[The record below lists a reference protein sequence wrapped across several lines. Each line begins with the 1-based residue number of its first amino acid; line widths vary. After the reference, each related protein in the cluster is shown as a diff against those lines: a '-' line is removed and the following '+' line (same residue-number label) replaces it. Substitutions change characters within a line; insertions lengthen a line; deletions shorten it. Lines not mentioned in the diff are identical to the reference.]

1 MPCSPPTRSLGLRS
15 QTSRSSVELLATIE
29 GYDGWATTL
38 KALQF
43 ISLTFQRPGEVRFAE
58 WKEFNGEKWS
68 IPAERTKMRREHDV
82 PLSKQALAVLDS
94 LRPISGDDRLVFPNL
109 HRSNEPLSENTMN
122 KALRSM
128 GYSKDQHTS
137 HGFRASASTI
147 LNGRGY
153 RHDVIEAQLAHIEP
167 NQVRRA
173 YNRAQYWPERVA
185 LMQDWADLCDSLK
198 KPKRDN
204 SDVI

>member
-1 MPCSPPTRSLGLRS
+1 
-15 QTSRSSVELLATIE
+15 
-29 GYDGWATTL
+29 
-38 KALQF
+38 
-43 ISLTFQRPGEVRFAE
+43 
-58 WKEFNGEKWS
+58 
-68 IPAERTKMRREHDV
+68 
-82 PLSKQALAVLDS
+82 
-94 LRPISGDDRLVFPNL
+94 
-109 HRSNEPLSENTMN
+109 MN

-173 YNRAQYWPERVA
+173 YNRAQYWSGTGG
-185 LMQDWADLCDSLK
+185 ADAGLGRPLRQ
-198 KPKRDN
+198 PKEAEAGQ
-204 SDVI
+204 